1 MICSGTRTE
10 RVARVLAYLERRG
23 LLKGRSVDATLLT
36 VQGHVTD
43 EKSVDLVWQIG
54 VEKVE
59 TNEGLDNFRPDY

>member
-10 RVARVLAYLERRG
+10 RVARVLAYLGRRG

-59 TNEGLDNFRPDY
+59 TKER